1 MGSSFP
7 SLAGELPGKVL
18 VGLYEKALPAEWSWE
33 ERLAAT
39 AGAGYR
45 YLEISMDETDGRLA
59 RLKDVAEQRE
69 IRRAIENSGVPI
81 MTMCLSAHRRFPLG
95 SADPAIRERGYE
107 IMRRA
112 IDFSVYTGVR
122 IVQVAGYDAYYEPHT
137 TETISRYIEGLHLA
151 TNWASQAGVMLALEN
166 VDAPISASLHDGMKL
181 VAEMDSPWFQMYPDM
196 ANVAA
201 EGFDPC
207 RELAL
212 CAGHVVAVHVKD
224 GQPKVV
230 RGVPYGTGIVPFDEV
245 FRTLRGIDFY
255 GPMTVEMW
263 AQFAADPLDAARQAR
278 IFVKDLLDRHYR

>member
-1 MGSSFP
+1 MGEGFP
-7 SLAGELPGKVL
+7 SLAGSLPGNVL

-45 YLEISMDETDGRLA
+45 YLEISMDETDGRLG
-59 RLKDVAEQRE
+59 RLEDAAEQRA
-69 IRRAIENSGVPI
+69 IRTAIENSGVPL

-95 SADPAIRERGYE
+95 SADAGIRERGYE

-112 IDFSVYTGVR
+112 IDFSVYAGVR

-137 TETISRYIEGLHLA
+137 EETVSRYIEGLHLA
-151 TNWASQAGVMLALEN
+151 TDWASQAGVMLALEN
-166 VDAPISASLHDGMKL
+166 VDAPISASLRDSMKL
-181 VAEMDSPWFQMYPDM
+181 VAEMDSPWFQIYPDM

-207 RELAL
+207 AELAL
-212 CAGHVVAVHVKD
+212 CVRHLAAVHVKD

-230 RGVPYGTGIVPFDEV
+230 RGVPYGTGIVPFEDV
-245 FRTLRGIDFY
+245 FRTLRGIGFY

-263 AQFAADPLDAARQAR
+263 AQFAADPLDAACQAR
-278 IFVKDLLDRHYR
+278 LFVQRLLDRTYR